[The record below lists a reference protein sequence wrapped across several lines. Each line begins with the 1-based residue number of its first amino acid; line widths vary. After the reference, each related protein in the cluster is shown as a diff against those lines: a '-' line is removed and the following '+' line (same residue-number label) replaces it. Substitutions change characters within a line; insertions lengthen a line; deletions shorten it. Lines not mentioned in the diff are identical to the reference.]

1 MHQVIQ
7 LNPDDDISSIRAQI
21 ESAELA
27 RVILVVPRNCRALS
41 NDRGLQLL
49 RRAAEDAGSQIGLV
63 THDLQVRDRAGAFGF
78 PIFNSVTQAQ
88 RLQWRM
94 EPLSSDIVQGTPRG
108 SPAPSQHPGAPSA
121 DLFRQWWG
129 AVVVGIVACCML
141 CFLASIFVPTATVRL
156 VPSALALSV
165 SGEIIADPSITQV
178 NAETRSVPARRV
190 TKEISGTLSLKT
202 TKLQSVPNAPST
214 GTVIFSNMR
223 GEDTLVP
230 QGTIVMTSAGVPIR
244 FTTVTTATIPAGV
257 NNRVEIP
264 VQAVEPGP
272 TGNVKELAINTIE
285 GPLALSARVINTSPT
300 ASGSL
305 KPVKVVTADDKT
317 SLETKLLQQMR
328 QQGYDLLRQDLK
340 PNEFMPLEAVL
351 VDVGDETFDHAVD
364 DPTDTLNLRIVGTAF
379 GLAIDYDDIDA
390 LARLL
395 LDKQLEVGYQLLPS
409 DAQVDILPGG
419 NYQGIALRLPMRG
432 TGYATPQID
441 TGKVAAALQGKTVQ
455 EAETY
460 LYSTVKLG
468 RPPDISI
475 SPMGWNRFPWL
486 GFRIAVFVDQPAK
499 IK

>member
-7 LNPDDDISSIRAQI
+7 LNPDDDISSIRAKV

-27 RVILVVPRNCRALS
+27 RVILVIPRHCPALS

-49 RRAAEDAGSQIGLV
+49 RRAAEDAGLQIGLV
-63 THDLQVRDRAGAFGF
+63 THDLPVRDRAGAFGF
-78 PIFNSVTQAQ
+78 PIFNSVAQAQ

-94 EPLSSDIVQGTPRG
+94 EPLPSDVMQGTPRDR
-108 SPAPSQHPGAPSA
+108 PVPSRRPGETSA

-129 AVVVGIVACCML
+129 VVVVGVAACCIL
-141 CFLASIFVPTATVRL
+141 CLLATVFVPTATVRL

-165 SGEIIADPSITQV
+165 SGEILADPSITQV
-178 NAETRSVPARRV
+178 NSETRSVPARRV

-202 TKLQSVPNAPST
+202 TKQQSVPNAPST
-214 GTVIFSNMR
+214 GVVIFSNMR

-230 QGTIVMTSAGVPIR
+230 QGTIVKTSAGVPIR

-257 NNRVEIP
+257 NNRVQVP

-272 TGNVKELAINTIE
+272 TGNVKELAINAIE

-305 KPVKVVTADDKT
+305 KPVKVVTADDKNK
-317 SLETKLLQQMR
+317 LETQLLSQMR
-328 QQGYDLLRQDLK
+328 QQGYDLLKQDLK
-340 PNEFMPLEAVL
+340 PNEFMPPEAVL

-364 DPTDTLNLRIVGTAF
+364 DPSDTLGLRIDATAF
-379 GLAIDYDDIDA
+379 GLAVDYDDIDA
-390 LARLL
+390 LARSLL
-395 LDKQLEVGYQLLPS
+395 EKQLEAGYQLLPS
-409 DAQVDILPGG
+409 AAQVDVLPGG
-419 NYQGIALRLPMRG
+419 KYQGIALRLPIRG

-455 EAETY
+455 EAEDY
-460 LYSTVKLG
+460 LYSAVKLG
-468 RPPDISI
+468 RPPEISI
-475 SPMGWNRFPWL
+475 SPVGWNRFPWI